1 MLELGIKRIL
11 FASRWLLVPFYLALV
26 VALIALLITA
36 IREMVDFLPAVFYS
50 PPPYSYMVLRVLTLI
65 DLAFIGALVVIVIFS
80 GYKNFVSTVSTGV
93 RDDWPEWMGKIDF
106 TGLKLKL
113 MSSIVAI
120 SSIQLLKNFM
130 DVAEYSDREMLWMV
144 GLHAI
149 FVITGP
155 LLALTER
162 LSGPGNTES

>member
-1 MLELGIKRIL
+1 MLESGVKRLL

-26 VALIALLITA
+26 IALVALLVATVSELI
-36 IREMVDFLPAVFYS
+36 DFVPLVFSTS
-50 PPPYSYMVLRVLTLI
+50 PTYMVLRVLTLI
-65 DLAFIGALVVIVIFS
+65 DLAFIAALVVIVIFS
-80 GYKNFVSTVSTGV
+80 GYKNFVSTLATGE

-130 DVAEYSDREMLWMV
+130 DVGHYSDRDLMWMV
-144 GLHAI
+144 GLHLV
-149 FVITGP
+149 FVVTGP

-162 LSGPGNTES
+162 LSGPGHNGA

>member
-1 MLELGIKRIL
+1 MLGLGVRRIL
-11 FASRWLLVPFYLALV
+11 FASRWLLVPFYLALL
-26 VALIALLITA
+26 VALVALLITA
-36 IREMVDFLPAVFYS
+36 IREMLDFLPVVFYS

-80 GYKNFVSTVSTGV
+80 GYKNFVSTVSTGE
-93 RDDWPEWMGKIDF
+93 RTDWPEWMGRIDF

-130 DVAEYSDREMLWMV
+130 DVSEYSDRQMMWMV
-144 GLHAI
+144 GLHII

-162 LSGPGNTES
+162 LSGDHHNGN

>member
-1 MLELGIKRIL
+1 MLESGIKRLL

-26 VALIALLITA
+26 VALIALLITT
-36 IREMVDFLPAVFYS
+36 IKELLDFLPLILS
-50 PPPYSYMVLRVLTLI
+50 LPPSYMVLRVLTII

-80 GYKNFVSTVSTGV
+80 GYKNFVSTRAADERNSS
-93 RDDWPEWMGKIDF
+93 PEWMGQIDF

-130 DVAEYSDREMLWMV
+130 DVSLYSDRELAWMV
-144 GLHAI
+144 GLH
-149 FVITGP
+149 FVFVLTGP
-155 LLALTER
+155 LLAVIER
-162 LSGPGNTES
+162 LSGGDRNGT